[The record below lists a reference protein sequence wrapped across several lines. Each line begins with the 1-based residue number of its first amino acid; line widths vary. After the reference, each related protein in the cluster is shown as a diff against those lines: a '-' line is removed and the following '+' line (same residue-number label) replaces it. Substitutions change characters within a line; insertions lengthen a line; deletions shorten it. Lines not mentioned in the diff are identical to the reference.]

1 MRNSNRVVRDA
12 LIRLI
17 GRVDYHVADRTNPA
31 DVSRVLRSLRP
42 VDGGYNLVRLGPDGD
57 GGYLVPDDL
66 AGIEYAFSPG
76 VSTESGFEAALAARG
91 QRVFLADYSVDRPA
105 EPHPNFVFEKR
116 YVGGLSDDVY
126 MTLEQWK
133 NTAIG
138 AYDGDLLLQMD
149 IEGAEYETLL
159 ACPTSLLAQFRV
171 MVIEFHYLHELLNR
185 RYFELV
191 SRAFAKLLQT
201 HSVVH
206 IHPNNCCGSVKADGL
221 ELPRIAEFTL
231 QRNDRLKRHTFC
243 RTFPHPLDRNNTR
256 KPTLVLPSCWYD
268 SGNE

>member
-1 MRNSNRVVRDA
+1 MKNSDRPVRDS
-12 LIRLI
+12 LIRAI
-17 GRVDYHVADRTNPA
+17 GRLDYHVADRTSPD
-31 DVSRVLRSLRP
+31 DVRRVLRSLRP
-42 VDGGYNLVRLGPDGD
+42 IDGGYELIRLGPDGD

-91 QRVFLADYSVDRPA
+91 QRVFLADYSVDGPA
-105 EPHPNFVFEKR
+105 EPNPNFVFEKR
-116 YVGGLSDDVY
+116 FVGGLSDDTY

-133 NTAIG
+133 NATIG

-159 ACPTSLLAQFRV
+159 ACPTALLAQFRI
-171 MVIEFHYLHELLNR
+171 MVIEFHYLHELLNK

-191 SRAFAKLLQT
+191 SRVFQKLVQT
-201 HSVVH
+201 HTVVH

-231 QRNDRLKRHTFC
+231 QRNDRLKRHSFC
-243 RTFPHPLDRNNTR
+243 TTFPHSLDRDNTR
-256 KPTLVLPSCWYD
+256 KATLALPRCWY
-268 SGNE
+268 E

>member
-1 MRNSNRVVRDA
+1 MRNTDRPVRDS
-12 LIRLI
+12 LIRAI
-17 GRVDYHVADRTNPA
+17 GRLDYHVADRTSP
-31 DVSRVLRSLRP
+31 DEVRRVLRSLRP
-42 VDGGYNLVRLGPDGD
+42 IDGGYELVRLGPDGD

-91 QRVFLADYSVDRPA
+91 QRVFLADYSVEGPA
-105 EPHPNFVFEKR
+105 EANPSFVFERKF
-116 YVGGLSDDVY
+116 VGGLSDDVY

-133 NTAIG
+133 TGALG

-159 ACPTSLLAQFRV
+159 ACPTPLLAQFRI
-171 MVIEFHYLHELLNR
+171 MVIEFHYLHELLNK

-191 SRAFAKLLQT
+191 SRVFQKLLQT

-221 ELPRIAEFTL
+221 ELPRIAEVTL
-231 QRNDRLKRHTFC
+231 QRNDRLKRHALC
-243 RTFPHPLDRNNTR
+243 RTFPHPLDRDNTR
-256 KPTLVLPSCWYD
+256 KATLVLPRCWY
-268 SGNE
+268 E

>member
-1 MRNSNRVVRDA
+1 MKNSDRLVRDS
-12 LIRLI
+12 LIRAI
-17 GRVDYHVADRTNPA
+17 GRLDYHVADRTSPD
-31 DVSRVLRSLRP
+31 DVRRVLRSLRP
-42 VDGGYNLVRLGPDGD
+42 IDGGYELVRLGPDGD

-91 QRVFLADYSVDRPA
+91 QRVFLADHSVDGPA
-105 EPHPNFVFEKR
+105 EPNPNFVFEKK
-116 YVGGLSDDVY
+116 YVGAVADDAY

-133 NTAIG
+133 NATIG

-149 IEGAEYETLL
+149 IEGGEYETLL
-159 ACPTSLLAQFRV
+159 ACPAALLAQFRI
-171 MVIEFHYLHELLNR
+171 MVIEFHYLHELLNK

-191 SRAFAKLLQT
+191 SRVFQKLLQT
-201 HSVVH
+201 HTVVH

-231 QRNDRLKRHTFC
+231 QRNDRLKRHGFC
-243 RTFPHPLDRNNTR
+243 GTFPHPLDRNNTR
-256 KPTLVLPSCWYD
+256 KPTLVLPRCWH
-268 SGNE
+268 E